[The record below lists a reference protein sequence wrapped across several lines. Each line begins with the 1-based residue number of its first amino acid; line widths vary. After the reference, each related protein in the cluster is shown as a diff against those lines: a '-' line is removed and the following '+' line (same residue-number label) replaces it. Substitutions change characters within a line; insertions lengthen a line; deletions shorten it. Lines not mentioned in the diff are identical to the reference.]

1 MRRLKANRS
10 DCRARICWSVCKIKQ
25 TYKESIW
32 SNIVKMGWSLFFKRL
47 SLSGVGSWQMYF
59 PLPILIGLF
68 TFTSI
73 QYFSRPSTVKCQKKS
88 TQTMDEYQ
96 RPERLEPL
104 KTLHETRAND
114 QYSKLINSTEVYKL
128 T

>member
-1 MRRLKANRS
+1 MLVEYAYGLDAGYYLVDQFQS
-10 DCRARICWSVCKIKQ
+10 FCGGAD
-25 TYKESIW
+25 
-32 SNIVKMGWSLFFKRL
+32 VKLLQAWK
-47 SLSGVGSWQMYF
+47 
-59 PLPILIGLF
+59 PILIGLF

-73 QYFSRPSTVKCQKKS
+73 QYFSRPSTVKCKKKS